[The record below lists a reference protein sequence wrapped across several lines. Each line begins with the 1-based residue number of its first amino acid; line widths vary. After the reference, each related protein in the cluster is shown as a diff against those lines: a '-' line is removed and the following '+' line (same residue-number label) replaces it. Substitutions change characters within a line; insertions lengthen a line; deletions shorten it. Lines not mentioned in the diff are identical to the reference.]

1 MADERNNESSSSQQQ
16 DNGGETNNNRW
27 APHGVYVLNYS
38 FTLPSQQGEQQQPQ
52 PEGTRMTLP
61 IFGPAGGVFV
71 MNHNGQQTPQQQQGE
86 GPMEG
91 VEFGFEINNPQAAGG
106 QHPFANLF
114 GHTHKPRA
122 SERAISKLRE
132 LSEDELNEGETTCH
146 ICFDKYDLV
155 KREDL
160 RNNDEDD
167 PPVSVPGNNNG
178 RRPEVQEAH
187 VTIENEDPEESV
199 HDDPAESVPHSIQ
212 EMNDDPEESVPMEG
226 DEDPETSVPEP
237 SSHPQRQET
246 EDPETSVPEPSS
258 DDPPESVPESGQQSD
273 HRPVE
278 LPCGHRFGQSCI
290 NEWLGSSNTCP
301 LCRTPLESQDEY
313 LRSTGQ
319 EPEGG
324 RFGAGILDFIFQQ
337 VPEVFNIIRREVY
350 NNNGTNNN
358 NDDEN
363 NDNNDGDN
371 DNNESSTTHNTNN
384 TTGSQPRPF
393 HVHIVR
399 DEDGVYRTHTHR
411 HSNDGPH
418 SQPQQQQ
425 QPQPQQQE
433 GSGEQEARHTFIS
446 GNTMSEL
453 LRAFTTGPPGGEN
466 QQGLPFRISRIFNT
480 AINNNRNRDS
490 RHHPYTRTTNNNED
504 NDNRDLQCASL
515 PLSLCVGDAENEPII
530 RLDCGHG
537 YHDGCLRMAMRA
549 HGDGH
554 MVDTND
560 VWCTCCR
567 RYQTIMN

>member
-1 MADERNNESSSSQQQ
+1 MADERNGESSSSQQ
-16 DNGGETNNNRW
+16 NSGGETTNNRW
-27 APHGVYVLNYS
+27 PPHSFYVLNYS
-38 FTLPSQQGEQQQPQ
+38 FTLPTPAGEQQPQ
-52 PEGTRMTLP
+52 QQEGPRMTLP

-71 MNHNGQQTPQQQQGE
+71 MNHNSQQQTGTQAPQRGE

-91 VEFGFEINNPQAAGG
+91 VEFGFEINNPQDAGG

-122 SERAISKLRE
+122 SERAIAKLRE
-132 LSEDELNEGETTCH
+132 LCEDELGEGETACP

-167 PPVSVPGNNNG
+167 PPVSVPANSSSG
-178 RRPEVQEAH
+178 RQSHVQEAH

-199 HDDPAESVPHSIQ
+199 PDQDDPAESVP
-212 EMNDDPEESVPMEG
+212 M
-226 DEDPETSVPEP
+226 DEDQDPETSVPETTTTG
-237 SSHPQRQET
+237 RDET
-246 EDPETSVPEPSS
+246 EDPETSVPEATGGR
-258 DDPPESVPESGQQSD
+258 DEDPPESVPESGQQSD

-290 NEWLGSSNTCP
+290 KEWLGSSNTCP

-324 RFGAGILDFIFQQ
+324 SRFGSGILDFIFQQ
-337 VPEVFNIIRREVY
+337 VPDVFNIIRREVY
-350 NNNGTNNN
+350 NNNGNNNNNTSNDNDSNNN
-358 NDDEN
+358 NDDASTHS
-363 NDNNDGDN
+363 NDNEPPGTN
-371 DNNESSTTHNTNN
+371 THNTNSH
-384 TTGSQPRPF
+384 TPRPF

-399 DEDGVYRTHTHR
+399 DEDGVYRTHTHHHQR
-411 HSNDGPH
+411 DSDE
-418 SQPQQQQ
+418 QP
-425 QPQPQQQE
+425 QE

-453 LRAFTTGPPGGEN
+453 LRAFTTPPPGGSGEN
-466 QQGLPFRISRIFNT
+466 QQQQQGFPFRISRIFNT
-480 AINNNRNRDS
+480 ALNTNNRNRES
-490 RHHPYTRTTNNNED
+490 RHHPYTRTANSSED
-504 NDNRDLQCASL
+504 SDNRDLQCASL
-515 PLSLCVGDAENEPII
+515 PLSLCVGDSENEPII

-567 RYQTIMN
+567 RYQTIIN